1 MNTGGIKHPIC
12 FNSRYGDFRLIDI
25 PSLREIMPV
34 TMEDFIEHVKASSKK
49 GAETLRT
56 QWLTECCDIIDEQRD
71 NIEELMPSDD
81 PVGFTLLS

>member
-1 MNTGGIKHPIC
+1 M
-12 FNSRYGDFRLIDI
+12 IDI
-25 PSLREIMPV
+25 PNLREIMPV

-49 GAETLRT
+49 GAEILKT

-81 PVGFTLLS
+81 PVGFTLLSGKFS

>member
-1 MNTGGIKHPIC
+1 M
-12 FNSRYGDFRLIDI
+12 IDI
-25 PSLREIMPV
+25 ANLREIMPV

-49 GAETLRT
+49 GAEILKT